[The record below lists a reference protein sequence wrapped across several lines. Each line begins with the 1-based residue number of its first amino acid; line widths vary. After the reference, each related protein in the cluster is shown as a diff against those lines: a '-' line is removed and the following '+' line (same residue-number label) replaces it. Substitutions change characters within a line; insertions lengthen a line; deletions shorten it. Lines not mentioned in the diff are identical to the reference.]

1 MGEGGIDSQ
10 GCYKG
15 RNLLPSLKE
24 LQQNMQKGCVEV
36 DGEEDMQSSSHCP
49 LSRLSQRYG

>member
-49 LSRLSQRYG
+49 LSRLSQHYG